1 MLIMQCLA
9 VSRQD
14 YHTLDCCCHFQTII
28 LLQQIAI
35 QKWKYVSSA
44 LSIERIQHRSILLLT
59 LWGRVT
65 HICVSK
71 QAIIGSENGLSPGRC
86 QVIIWTCA
94 GLLVIWTFGNKL
106 QWNLN
111 KNLYIFIQ
119 ENAFENVVWKMAAI
133 LSRPQCVELILI
145 IITFLQTSI
154 SKLMSFTMT
163 RLFEYVVKHFQW

>member
-1 MLIMQCLA
+1 MLIIQCLA
-9 VSRQD
+9 VSWQY
-14 YHTLDCCCHFQTII
+14 YHTLDCCCHFRTII

-35 QKWKYVSSA
+35 EKWKCVSSA
-44 LSIERIQHRSILLLT
+44 LSIERIQQRSVSLLT

-71 QAIIGSENGLSPGRC
+71 QTIVGSENGLSPGRG

-106 QWNLN
+106 QWNFN
-111 KNLYIFIQ
+111 KNSYIFIQ
-119 ENAFENVVWKMAAI
+119 ENAFENVVWKMATI
-133 LSRPQCVELILI
+133 SSRPQCVKLILI
-145 IITFLQTSI
+145 IITFLQTLI

-163 RLFEYVVKHFQW
+163 RLFEYVVKYFL